1 MKKLTKFRSESFRR
15 NKRFSLY
22 LSVLQYLILSFA
34 FMLAFAQC
42 AKNDDVLNTISE
54 KTKVVNRTS
63 RQAIMDEII
72 VNANHTP
79 TGNVQGRS
87 TNYSIDDAIDLLDE
101 TLNYSY
107 CRPGTPKVDDLVL
120 GDTITFPISPNNQV
134 SSQDIATLFA
144 ETSLA
149 IGNQYNHLSLSNKE
163 AWAFAVKALGNRN
176 GNQLSLLV
184 TLNVSYGAS
193 TVPNTYPSP
202 NPYEGLEYT
211 HYSGY
216 CGVDDPGV
224 DGAPEYLIK
233 YLKYFKISTGNS
245 KYFHRQYNVG
255 ICNFGHC
262 GGKGIGD
269 FDFANEIHENDLNP
283 NDPTPNDNIN
293 DYKIFFQS
301 SNKSNYDQCLDFD
314 VELPYYLI
322 SMSNL
327 IDIYK
332 PQSLVVGNIK
342 IGADLLLG
350 YTNATVHNMLTQ
362 YYKVDIAIDDKT
374 QLPCNTCG
382 L

>member
-120 GDTITFPISPNNQV
+120 GDTITFPISSNNQV

-184 TLNVSYGAS
+184 TLNVSYGDNA
-193 TVPNTYPSP
+193 VPNTYPSP
-202 NPYEGLEYT
+202 NPYEGLDYR
-211 HYSGY
+211 HKQGICSLN
-216 CGVDDPGV
+216 DPGV

-245 KYFHRQYNVG
+245 KYFHKQYSIG
-255 ICNFGHC
+255 ICNDLHC
-262 GGKGIGD
+262 IGDGIGY
-269 FDFANEIHENDLNP
+269 FDFADEIHENGVNP
-283 NDPTPNDNIN
+283 NDPTLNDNTN
-293 DYKIFFQS
+293 DYQLFRQYS
-301 SNKSNYDQCLDFD
+301 LNPNYDQCLDFD
-314 VELPYYLI
+314 IELPYYLG

-327 IDIYK
+327 IDLHK
-332 PQSLVVGNIK
+332 PQSYIVGNIK

-350 YTNATVHNMLTQ
+350 SNGTVLHNMLTQ